1 MVVCDEQ
8 TAAGLFFLLAAAI
21 PFYRFTEIRVSLKD
35 VCKGLKLVGI
45 HFCKIDFEEFAVHDH
60 LSLCCIVGSF

>member
-21 PFYRFTEIRVSLKD
+21 PFYWFTEIRVSLKD
-35 VCKGLKLVGI
+35 VCKGLQKGHPTEQEI
-45 HFCKIDFEEFAVHDH
+45 RDAVAFYQG
-60 LSLCCIVGSF
+60 LGE